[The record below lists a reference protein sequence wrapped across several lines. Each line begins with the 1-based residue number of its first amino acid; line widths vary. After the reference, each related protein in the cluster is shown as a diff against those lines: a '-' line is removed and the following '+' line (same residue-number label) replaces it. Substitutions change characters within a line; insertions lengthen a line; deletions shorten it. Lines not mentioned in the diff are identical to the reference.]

1 MITFKNIDQN
11 LYDPEGLKTDF
22 RKTAKGKS
30 GKEQVRKVKRN
41 PEKYEKELERQL
53 RTNTFTKATHQ
64 TETIN
69 EYSCKKTRELL
80 KPTYLYEQPAHHAL
94 IRAIMPALMRG
105 MYDLSCGSIPGRGP
119 HYGKRFVE
127 KWIRNDP
134 KNCKYVSKFDIR
146 HFFQS
151 IPHRRLKKA
160 LKKKIRDRVI
170 LKKLFAV
177 IDCCKQGVPIGFY
190 TSQWF
195 GNFYLTP
202 LDHYIKEKLHVKKM
216 IRYADDVV
224 CFGRNK
230 KILHEARRKI
240 EQFLNEE
247 LGLKMKPDW
256 QVFRFEYTGR
266 DGKIHGRALDFMGF
280 VFHRNRTTIRK
291 SILNRI
297 QKKVNKVK
305 RKGKVTWKDAASLLS
320 RIGYFTHTDT
330 YNYYLDHVK
339 PYIKVKALKQLIS
352 KHTRRERLK
361 NGMDQKRRNSNRTPG
376 GFRHHIKHDNRIP
389 EKKPET
395 GRKRESGRNKGTDL
409 DLRRNGNEPG
419 RIRQR
424 TGGTCVAACTGNHAK
439 QHGVDRK
446 E

>member
-134 KNCKYVSKFDIR
+134 KNCKYVLKFDIR

-160 LKKKIRDRVI
+160 LKKEDPGPCNFKEIIRRDR
-170 LKKLFAV
+170 LL
-177 IDCCKQGVPIGFY
+177 Q
-190 TSQWF
+190 
-195 GNFYLTP
+195 
-202 LDHYIKEKLHVKKM
+202 
-216 IRYADDVV
+216 
-224 CFGRNK
+224 
-230 KILHEARRKI
+230 
-240 EQFLNEE
+240 
-247 LGLKMKPDW
+247 
-256 QVFRFEYTGR
+256 TGR
-266 DGKIHGRALDFMGF
+266 TDRILYVAMVWKLLFD
-280 VFHRNRTTIRK
+280 TIRPLHQRK
-291 SILNRI
+291 TSRKENDPVCRRRGMFR
-297 QKKVNKVK
+297 QKQ
-305 RKGKVTWKDAASLLS
+305 KDIARS
-320 RIGYFTHTDT
+320 TKKD
-330 YNYYLDHVK
+330 
-339 PYIKVKALKQLIS
+339 
-352 KHTRRERLK
+352 
-361 NGMDQKRRNSNRTPG
+361 RT
-376 GFRHHIKHDNRIP
+376 IP
-389 EKKPET
+389 ERRTGLENET
-395 GRKRESGRNKGTDL
+395 GLAG
-409 DLRRNGNEPG
+409 
-419 RIRQR
+419 I
-424 TGGTCVAACTGNHAK
+424 
-439 QHGVDRK
+439 
-446 E
+446 

>member
-11 LYDPEGLKTDF
+11 LYDPEGLIADF
-22 RKTAKGKS
+22 KKTAKGKA

-53 RTNTFTKATHQ
+53 RANTFTKAKHQ

-134 KNCKYVSKFDIR
+134 KNCKYVLKFDIR

-151 IPHRRLKKA
+151 IPHRKLKKA

-216 IRYADDVV
+216 IRYADDVT

-230 KILHEARRKI
+230 KILHKARRKI
-240 EQFLNEE
+240 EEFLNKE
-247 LGLKMKPDW
+247 LGLKIKPDW
-256 QVFRFEYTGR
+256 QVFRFEYV
-266 DGKIHGRALDFMGF
+266 GKNGKVHGRPLDFMGF

-291 SILNRI
+291 NILNRI

-320 RIGYFTHTDT
+320 RIGYFSHTDT

-339 PYIKVKALKQLIS
+339 PYINVKTLKKLIS
-352 KHTRRERLK
+352 KHTRRENLK
-361 NGMDQKRRNSNRTPG
+361 HGMVKKRRHANRKTG
-376 GFRHHIKHDNRIP
+376 RSGHNIEHNDRISAA
-389 EKKPET
+389 KPEA
-395 GRKRESGRNKGTDL
+395 GRKRESGRDKRDGL
-409 DLRRNGNEPG
+409 DIRRNGNEPG
-419 RIRQR
+419 RVRKTASRLTVATCQR
-424 TGGTCVAACTGNHAK
+424 NHAGK
-439 QHGVDRK
+439 HRTDREK
-446 E
+446 

>member
-134 KNCKYVSKFDIR
+134 KNCKYVLKFDIR

-339 PYIKVKALKQLIS
+339 HYIKVKALKQLIS

-361 NGMDQKRRNSNRTPG
+361 KWNGSKEKEHKQNDRR
-376 GFRHHIKHDNRIP
+376 I
-389 EKKPET
+389 
-395 GRKRESGRNKGTDL
+395 
-409 DLRRNGNEPG
+409 
-419 RIRQR
+419 
-424 TGGTCVAACTGNHAK
+424 
-439 QHGVDRK
+439 
-446 E
+446 